1 MASLIFGRFDA
12 LAALERFITIHALNL
27 RVPFTMTLQTKLSA
41 SLSALVICLL
51 AAVMAI
57 GLYSFRAY
65 SIKTAT
71 EHISSAAEIV
81 RVSLTEAMI
90 NGVIDKR
97 EGLLQRLVEVPG
109 LKSVRV
115 VRSPQL
121 DHQYGKGL
129 AREQAADALER
140 QVLTDGKPAFELL
153 EDDADTTFRGTIPFV
168 ATTRGSPNCLQCHQ
182 VVDGAVLGAV
192 TITMSIQHLK
202 RNALITL
209 SMIIGAV
216 ALFSL
221 LTLLVMR
228 RLTRPIVSTAREVEH
243 AVHLAIDGDFS
254 SRVDVRTSDEI
265 GKIGADLNRLLSYLN
280 NGLTRIGDLVAQLTN
295 HNRNGGG
302 NLLDSTIEMVE
313 TLTGAAHFKQAIE
326 EDETKAEIYVRL
338 SKSIESTFG
347 IRHYSIYEVLPT
359 RNQMLPMMVDG
370 EPRAACRW
378 CDPQI
383 LVRNE
388 TCRARRTGHIVDGV
402 TTPGICFAFAPPAET
417 QGYRHICFPVMQ
429 SGAVGN
435 VLQVVVPPEQQER
448 VVARVAHI
456 GVYLREA
463 APVLEAKR
471 LMETLRESTMR
482 DPMTGLH
489 NRRFLEESV
498 DTLIGQA
505 QRRKCSMAFMMLDLD
520 YFKMVNDT
528 YGHDAGDAV
537 LKALAKLLKQLV
549 RASDIVIRYGGEEFL
564 ILLQETNAADAD
576 AVAEK
581 IRAAVADLKVQT
593 SGGILQKTISIGI
606 SSFPDDSDTFWQ
618 ALKFADVA
626 LYHAKET
633 GRNRVVR
640 FTKAL
645 WEDNKKDY

>member
-1 MASLIFGRFDA
+1 M
-12 LAALERFITIHALNL
+12 N
-27 RVPFTMTLQTKLSA
+27 LQTKLSA
-41 SLSALVICLL
+41 FFSILVICLV

-57 GLYSFRAY
+57 GLYSFREF
-65 SIKTAT
+65 SIKTAS
-71 EHISSAAEIV
+71 EHIRSAAEII
-81 RVSLTEAMI
+81 RVNLTEAMV

-115 VRSPQL
+115 VRGPQVE
-121 DHQYGKGL
+121 HQFGKGL

-140 QVLTDGKPAFELL
+140 QVLADGKPAFELL
-153 EDDADTTFRGTIPFV
+153 DDDTDATFRGTIPYI
-168 ATTRGSPNCLQCHQ
+168 ATTIGSPNCLQCHQ

-216 ALFSL
+216 ILFSL
-221 LTLLVMR
+221 VTLLVMR
-228 RLTRPIVSTAREVEH
+228 RLLTRPIVSTAREVER

-254 SRVDVRTSDEI
+254 SRVEVRTRDEI
-265 GKIGADLNRLLSYLN
+265 GKIGADLNHLLSYLN
-280 NGLTRIGDLVAQLTN
+280 DGLNRIGSLVAQLTN
-295 HNRNGGG
+295 HNRSSGG
-302 NLLDSTIEMVE
+302 NLLNSTIEMVE

-326 EDETKAEIYVRL
+326 EDETKAEIYARL
-338 SKSIESTFG
+338 SKSIESIFD
-347 IRHYSIYEVLPT
+347 IHHYSIYEVLPT

-370 EPRAACRW
+370 DPQAACRW

-388 TCRARRTGHIVDGV
+388 TCRARRTGHIVDGI
-402 TTPGICFAFAPPAET
+402 TTPGICFAFKPPADSE
-417 QGYRHICFPVMQ
+417 GYHHICFPIMQ

-435 VLQVVVPPEQQER
+435 VLQVVVPPDHSER
-448 VVARVAHI
+448 VAARVPHI

-489 NRRFLEESV
+489 NRRFLEEAV

-537 LKALAKLLKQLV
+537 LKALAKLLKQSV

-564 ILLQETNAADAD
+564 ILLQDTDAASAD

-581 IRAAVADLKVQT
+581 IRVAVADLKVQT

>member
-1 MASLIFGRFDA
+1 
-12 LAALERFITIHALNL
+12 
-27 RVPFTMTLQTKLSA
+27 MTLQTKLSVFF
-41 SLSALVICLL
+41 SILVIGLV

-57 GLYSFRAY
+57 GLYSFREF
-65 SIKTAT
+65 SIKTAS
-71 EHISSAAEIV
+71 EHIRSAAEII
-81 RVSLTEAMI
+81 RVNLTEAMV

-97 EGLLQRLVEVPG
+97 EGLMQRLVEVPG

-115 VRSPQL
+115 VRGPQVE
-121 DHQYGKGL
+121 QQFGKGL
-129 AREQAADALER
+129 ASEQAIDAIER
-140 QVLTDGKPAFELL
+140 QVLLDGKPAFELL
-153 EDDADTTFRGTIPFV
+153 EDDSDATFRGTIPYI
-168 ATTRGSPNCLQCHQ
+168 ATTHGSPNCLQCHK

-192 TITMSIQHLK
+192 TITMSVQHLK

-221 LTLLVMR
+221 LTLWVMR
-228 RLTRPIVSTAREVEH
+228 RLTRPIVSTAREVES
-243 AVHLAIDGDFS
+243 AVRLAIDGDFT
-254 SRVDVRTSDEI
+254 SRVEVRTGDEI
-265 GKIGADLNRLLSYLN
+265 GKIGADMNRLLSYLN
-280 NGLTRIGDLVAQLTN
+280 DGLNRIGDLVAQLTN
-295 HNRNGGG
+295 HRRSSGG
-302 NLLDSTIEMVE
+302 NLLNTTIEMVE

-326 EDETKAEIYVRL
+326 EDETKAEIYERL
-338 SKSIESTFG
+338 SNSIESTFG
-347 IRHYSIYEVLPT
+347 IHRYSIYEVLPT
-359 RNQMLPMMVDG
+359 RHQMLPMIVDG
-370 EPRAACRW
+370 EPQAACRW

-388 TCRARRTGHIVDGV
+388 TCRARRTGHIVDGIA
-402 TTPGICFAFAPPAET
+402 TPGICFAFKPPT
-417 QGYRHICFPVMQ
+417 DTPGYRHICFPIMQ

-448 VVARVAHI
+448 VAARVAHI

-471 LMETLRESTMR
+471 LMETLRESTLR
-482 DPMTGLH
+482 DAMTGLH

-498 DTLIGQA
+498 DTLVGQA
-505 QRRKCSMAFMMLDLD
+505 QRRKCSMAFLMLDLD

-528 YGHDAGDAV
+528 YGHDVGDAV
-537 LKALAKLLKQLV
+537 LKALAKLLKQSV
-549 RASDIVIRYGGEEFL
+549 RASDYVIRYGGEEFL
-564 ILLQETNAADAD
+564 ILLQETDAADAD
-576 AVAEK
+576 TVAEK

-606 SSFPDDSDTFWQ
+606 SSFPEDSDTFWQ